1 MTGRKTHPVMKI
13 IGICLLCLGAY
24 AFLHPAP
31 SSTQPESG
39 QQGATASAGTS
50 GKSGAA
56 SAISANQPLEVAALA
71 ARLKT
76 IKGVLDAKPPGDDD
90 NQKFLVHVS
99 ADSAWDG
106 GDKVKDVLHTIHNH
120 IGSRTYS
127 GARVFFT
134 YGLVNQYGE
143 KSNEDV
149 FALDYTPE
157 DIHRMVFQNITTF
170 DVLNIG
176 QYLPMLPSAQH
187 IVGESCTN
195 DTGMAKYAGTF
206 CGNVLTTAP

>member
-1 MTGRKTHPVMKI
+1 MTGQRKTHPVMKV
-13 IGICLLCLGAY
+13 IGIGLLCLGAY
-24 AFLHPAP
+24 AFLHPTP
-31 SSTQPESG
+31 SSTHPESSQPG
-39 QQGATASAGTS
+39 SMISDGTS
-50 GKSGAA
+50 GSVP
-56 SAISANQPLEVAALA
+56 AISANQPLELAALA

-120 IGSRTYS
+120 IGNRTYN

-134 YGLVNQYGE
+134 YALVNQYGE
-143 KSNEDV
+143 KSNDDV

-157 DIHRMVFQNITTF
+157 DIHRMVFENITTF
-170 DVLNIG
+170 DVLNMG
-176 QYLPMLPSAQH
+176 QYLPMLPAAQH
-187 IVGESCTN
+187 IVGESCSN